1 MVRGNELNDAW
12 MVHWLG
18 CTQSEIINVYCNAMW
33 FININLK
40 CCMGIG
46 NVSLQDGPWWPPAA
60 HYSSRCYW
68 WELWDNALLHCQHVP
83 LHEKRGCTQILPSP
97 SHEEFQNL
105 QLTLTNG
112 GVLGN
117 GWQSSLLQRVVE
129 LLRCL
134 PTPPEFHHIIH
145 MTPGIM

>member
-1 MVRGNELNDAW
+1 MDPD
-12 MVHWLG
+12 
-18 CTQSEIINVYCNAMW
+18 
-33 FININLK
+33 
-40 CCMGIG
+40 
-46 NVSLQDGPWWPPAA
+46 DGQA

-68 WELWDNALLHCQHVP
+68 WELWDNPLLHCQHVP

-97 SHEEFQNL
+97 SHEEFQKL

-117 GWQSSLLQRVVE
+117 GRQSSLLQWVVE
-129 LLRCL
+129 LLWCL